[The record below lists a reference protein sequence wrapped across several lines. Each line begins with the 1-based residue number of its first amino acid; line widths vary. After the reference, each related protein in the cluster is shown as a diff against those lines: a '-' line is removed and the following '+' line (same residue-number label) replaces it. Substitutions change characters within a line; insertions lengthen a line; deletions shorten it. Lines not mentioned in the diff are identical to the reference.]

1 MLLILLWATLAVL
14 ALTGAGYSHYR
25 YRVIHNRYYA
35 QLFGPDSKKH
45 ARDTRP
51 STASQAPGRS
61 LVLPLTT
68 LALLCILVPMA
79 LII

>member
-1 MLLILLWATLAVL
+1 MLLILLWAALAVL

-35 QLFGPDSKKH
+35 RLFG
-45 ARDTRP
+45 RDNETRV
-51 STASQAPGRS
+51 SDTSSSSRYQAPGRS
-61 LVLPLTT
+61 VFLPLAT
-68 LALLCILVPMA
+68 LALLCLLVPMA